1 MWETSWS
8 GLCQPGWRHFRDG
21 VLLVCLTAVMS
32 LSNVVTMPGRRDGEW
47 WIGPSRE
54 ENTFQLVFSM
64 AFWADRDVA
73 LVTVLGQAKGWSNLG
88 SCPQPWKAQ
97 GLGPLSL

>member
-1 MWETSWS
+1 
-8 GLCQPGWRHFRDG
+8 
-21 VLLVCLTAVMS
+21 
-32 LSNVVTMPGRRDGEW
+32 MPGRRDGEW